1 MDDIRLNCDATFSVG
16 PYTLS
21 IALINSKYTR
31 HQQCI
36 VTLAPRTNYF
46 DKIDKAKHIIQW
58 TNITKINFVKVS
70 EAPETFGLQLFLTL
84 ESNGK
89 ETQVVN
95 IKIPATSSNFLYI
108 DKNQPT
114 GRRLQ
119 IQAQEIRDSIDF
131 DEWKQLGWICTETA
145 DSIVCEATNKH
156 AQKPSEEGN
165 NQPENTDKKHA
176 ETTKGTWTLETLLKL
191 PQMWTFYD
199 VLDVQR
205 NFTNR
210 ELERNYRKKCLKWH
224 PDRGP
229 KSSKAEDGAGVS
241 EYGEFIFKLLGEA
254 YNTLK
259 DRDLKYEH
267 DEEISANQTQY
278 LKIING
284 KRIYYRKPYSWM
296 LEWDLSKKDAG
307 EVVKTFYNRYFI
319 EL

>member
-156 AQKPSEEGN
+156 PQKPSKEGN

-176 ETTKGTWTLETLLKL
+176 ETTKTPQNVQEFLKL
-191 PQMWTFYD
+191 PSNWNFYD
-199 VLDVQR
+199 VLGVKQNATYHDIKSAYKIKARQWHTDKHGGDEDDYYKICQLIFQLISR
-205 NFTNR
+205 AFD
-210 ELERNYRKKCLKWH
+210 ELKNEEKK
-224 PDRGP
+224 R
-229 KSSKAEDGAGVS
+229 A
-241 EYGEFIFKLLGEA
+241 
-254 YNTLK
+254 
-259 DRDLKYEH
+259 H
-267 DEEISANQTQY
+267 DEEIANQGIY
-278 LKIING
+278 ELEDG
-284 KRIYYRKPYSWM
+284 KFIKKYTWQT
-296 LEWDLSKKDAG
+296 EWHLWTYPITKDF
-307 EVVKTFYNRYFI
+307 VTKSPLRYFI